1 MKTSTRI
8 LCLLALPLAASCFV
22 QAAEPTAGAPNAEHS
37 RMQDMRERR
46 LKKLDAKLN
55 LTAAQKAQI
64 NAIWDKAEADAR
76 AARKE
81 TASTAKSDMREKRRE
96 ALKAAHQEV
105 RAVLTPEQQ
114 TIFDSLPPDRPGRGP
129 DAPESK

>member
-1 MKTSTRI
+1 M
-8 LCLLALPLAASCFV
+8 PLAASCFV

-37 RMQDMRERR
+37 RLQDLRERR

-81 TASTAKSDMREKRRE
+81 AASTAKNDMREKRRE
-96 ALKAAHQEV
+96 TMKAVRQEV
-105 RAVLTPEQQ
+105 RAVLTPEQK
-114 TIFDSLPPDRPGRGP
+114 TIFDSMPTDRPGRGP
-129 DAPESK
+129 DAPDSK